1 MCKFGDLEIWHCG
14 KAIIRSK
21 KITIGFNRFRRA
33 ILVVSMKRLTFFYGY
48 VIAASCF
55 GIQAIGIGTF
65 TSFGVFFMPILTDF
79 DWSRATLSG
88 AQSLAILVMGS
99 LGILVGRLNDRYGPR
114 VVMTVTGFFFGLGLL
129 FMSGLN
135 TVWQLYVFYGILF
148 GIGMSPI
155 DVISNTTTARWFV
168 QRRGIM
174 TGIMKVGT
182 GAGQLVMPLVASAL
196 IAGSGWRT
204 SYIVIGAIVMVLL
217 ISIGQLLR
225 RDPASVGLLPDGNRG
240 FQIARPNLAETGF
253 YLRKALHMR
262 QFWTICLANLAVLF
276 CLMTIMVHIAPH
288 ATDVGL
294 SSTTAAGILSTIGGI
309 SMVGRFVTGI
319 VIDRIGSRYAMI
331 ICFILLIS
339 TLLWMQVARE
349 VWMLYLFAV
358 VYGFAHGGLFT
369 VISPIVAEY
378 FGIRSHGVLFGI
390 IAFSGTVGGA
400 VGSVLA
406 GRIFDITGSYNL
418 AFWMCTALGAV
429 GFGLILSLRPVSP
442 DVKEIPRE
450 SV

>member
-1 MCKFGDLEIWHCG
+1 MHSK
-14 KAIIRSK
+14 IIPIS
-21 KITIGFNRFRRA
+21 FYRFRRA
-33 ILVVSMKRLTFFYGY
+33 ILVVSMKRPTFFYGY

-55 GIQAIGIGTF
+55 GIQAIGIGTYV
-65 TSFGVFFMPILTDF
+65 SFGVFFMPILADF

-88 AQSLAILVMGS
+88 AQSLALLVMGS
-99 LGILVGRLNDRYGPR
+99 LGILVGRLNDSYGPR
-114 VVMTVTGFFFGLGLL
+114 VMMTVTGFFFGLGLL

-135 TVWQLYVFYGILF
+135 TVWQLYIFYGIVF
-148 GIGMSPI
+148 GIGMSSI

-196 IAGSGWRT
+196 IASSGWRT
-204 SYIVIGAIVMVLL
+204 SYIVIGATVMVLL

-225 RDPASVGLLPDGNRG
+225 RDPASVGLLPDGNKG
-240 FQIARPNLAETGF
+240 FQIARPDLAETGF

-262 QFWTICLANLAVLF
+262 QFQTICLANLAVLF
-276 CLMTIMVHIAPH
+276 CLITIMVHIVPH
-288 ATDVGL
+288 AMDVGL
-294 SSTTAAGILSTIGGI
+294 SSTTAVGILSTIGGI

-319 VIDRIGSRYAMI
+319 VIDRIGSRHAMI
-331 ICFILLIS
+331 ICFVLLIS

-429 GFGLILSLRPVSP
+429 GLGLILSLGSVSP